1 MAIRPCQ
8 RGYTTANSLQAN
20 ALGEFAGTSH
30 SQSLPPTKKLIPD
43 LKNESQQI

>member
-8 RGYTTANSLQAN
+8 RSQPAANSLQAN
-20 ALGEFAGTSH
+20 APANLLAH
-30 SQSLPPTKKLIPD
+30 RIANRSLQAKENKPD